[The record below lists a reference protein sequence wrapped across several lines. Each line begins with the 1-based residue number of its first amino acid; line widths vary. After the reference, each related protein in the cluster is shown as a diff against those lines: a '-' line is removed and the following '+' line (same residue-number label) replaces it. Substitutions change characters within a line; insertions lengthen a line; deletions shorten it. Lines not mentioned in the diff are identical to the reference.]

1 MWKVCNM
8 SSLTVREA
16 LQRAS
21 SFLSE
26 IEDGSFL
33 AELIIRHVLG
43 WTRTDFFMRIDER
56 LTVEQWTEIEQL
68 TRKRQA
74 GIPLQYLIGEQEFYG
89 LPFKVD
95 ASVLIPRPDTEI
107 LVEQVLKLRDPEK
120 PSVVADIGTGSGA
133 IAVTLATHSVWR
145 LYAVDIA
152 ADSLRLAEENSRI
165 NDVADR
171 ITFLRGDLLTPL
183 PEKVDILV
191 SNPPYIPSRDIEQLD
206 VQVRNHEPLRALD
219 GGLDGLDFYR
229 RLCAGISEAV
239 KPGGLIAFEVGMG
252 QARQVE
258 QLLLDTGCIEQT
270 LVVCDLAGI
279 ERVVIGTKV

>member
-1 MWKVCNM
+1 M